1 MYDATVHRSA
11 CPFYCIIK
19 KEIIGEEDCLYL
31 NVYTPVLDK
40 EARKAVM
47 VWIYPGGWNGG
58 MGDDILFGP
67 DFLVE
72 KDVVLVTFNFRH
84 GALGEY
90 TCYFNSRNILL
101 KIDIHNLSFL
111 LQDF

>member
-90 TCYFNSRNILL
+90 TCHFNSRNTLL
-101 KIDIHNLSFL
+101 KIDIHKS
-111 LQDF
+111 